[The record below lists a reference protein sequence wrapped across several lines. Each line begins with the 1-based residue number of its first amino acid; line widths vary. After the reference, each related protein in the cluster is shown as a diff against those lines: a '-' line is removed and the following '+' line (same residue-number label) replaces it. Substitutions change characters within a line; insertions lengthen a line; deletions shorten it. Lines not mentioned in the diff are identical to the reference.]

1 MLNSLQNKR
10 TLQPH
15 DEQRKKIIFKVIP
28 VQRDIT
34 YLVFD
39 FLVLLKSLTIPRSS
53 KDHLSRSGQSS
64 EINYDLQN

>member
-15 DEQRKKIIFKVIP
+15 DEQCKKKIFEVIP

-53 KDHLSRSGQSS
+53 KDHLSR
-64 EINYDLQN
+64 IVIKCN